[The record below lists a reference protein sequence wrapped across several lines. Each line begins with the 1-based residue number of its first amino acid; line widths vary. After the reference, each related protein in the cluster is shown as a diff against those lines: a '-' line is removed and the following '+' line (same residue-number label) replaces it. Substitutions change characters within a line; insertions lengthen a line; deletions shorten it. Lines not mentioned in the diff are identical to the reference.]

1 VKGRVRNLTSY
12 GAFVEIEEGIDGL
25 LHVSDMSWTRKI
37 NHPSELLKK
46 GDRVEAVVL
55 NVSQEKK
62 RVALGLKQLER
73 DPWQDDIPARYK
85 AGQLVAGTVTKLT
98 SFGAFVELE
107 PDLEGLL
114 HISEMS
120 DRKIEKP
127 EDVVQVGQQVNVTI
141 LRIDSA
147 ARKIGL
153 SFRSAGGAAEPAA
166 APVAPTPEAEPTA

>member
-1 VKGRVRNLTSY
+1 
-12 GAFVEIEEGIDGL
+12 
-25 LHVSDMSWTRKI
+25 MSWTKKI

-46 GDRVEAVVL
+46 GDKVEAVVL
-55 NVSQEKK
+55 SVSEEKK

-73 DPWQDDIPARYK
+73 DPWQGDIQSKYK
-85 AGQLVAGTVTKLT
+85 PGQTAKGKITKLT

-120 DRKIEKP
+120 DKKVEKP
-127 EDVVQVGQQVNVTI
+127 EEVAQVGQEVGVVV
-141 LRIDSA
+141 LRVDVE

-153 SFRSAGGAAEPAA
+153 SMRAGATPGVETPDPTEPASKPAAVAA
-166 APVAPTPEAEPTA
+166 APPPAAEAGAPAAPPTPPTEPEKK